1 MKEEKLHLQRHRF
14 EGKTYIVA
22 KTVDSNITVFRKDY
36 ILEPVCIDKVLYVEC
51 AIGDHILITY
61 KYNGVDCTKRFK
73 VIGKDNTGLF
83 FICNSDPT
91 EEEAAYLELMTIYDK
106 VQRGEMGT
114 DEAHEQADEVILNIL
129 YQKKLNLIADIYL
142 AIPKWY
148 S

>member
-1 MKEEKLHLQRHRF
+1 MKVETLHLQRHQF

-36 ILEPVCIDKVLYVEC
+36 IIDPVCIDRVLYAEC
-51 AIGDHILITY
+51 AIGDHVLVTY
-61 KYNGVDCTKRFK
+61 KYNGTNCTKRFK
-73 VIGKDNTGLF
+73 VIGKDTTGLF